1 MWRYTIFENRNDKLT
16 FNIQKHNMMNTL
28 KMTNYL
34 LLIAIFFMVGCTPKA
49 DTLMSNDLGDNEY
62 KEKDIDPTKT
72 EKVAE
77 FGKKD
82 AIDLDKNIAK
92 RIIAKRF
99 NDVQSIGDIQI
110 QQFKNTAPYYI
121 TASGKKNGEA
131 ILVAIELLRKGET
144 LHTSEYNTLHTAC
157 VAKAC
162 KVCSFTIDNNGE
174 IMDCGC
180 NESKNTPEAI
190 SPCEHRTFIKTL
202 EKDF

>member
-1 MWRYTIFENRNDKLT
+1 
-16 FNIQKHNMMNTL
+16 MMLTL
-28 KMTNYL
+28 KMTKFIL
-34 LLIAIFFMVGCTPKA
+34 LFAICLLTTCTPKV
-49 DTLMSNDLGDNEY
+49 DTLMSNDLGDDEY
-62 KEKDIDPTKT
+62 KEKEIDPTKT

-82 AIDLDKNIAK
+82 AIDLDKSVAK
-92 RIIAKRF
+92 KVIAKRF
-99 NDVQSIGDIQI
+99 NDVQNIGDIEI

-121 TASGKKNGEA
+121 TASGKKNGEDV
-131 ILVAIELLRKGET
+131 LVAIELIRKGES
-144 LHTSEYNTLHTAC
+144 LNTSEYNTLHTAC

-162 KVCSFTIDNNGE
+162 NTCSFTIDRNGE

-180 NESKNTPEAI
+180 AESKNTPEAV